1 MVLISIV
8 QMEKP
13 TPAALGNLPKSSSWF
28 TAETDDM
35 KLEPA
40 LFWLWPP
47 RLLNMWSET
56 PSHFTV
62 YLKVYRNKLR
72 RKEYKS
78 TCSWDGPKVPGCIL
92 AIGGG
97 GLVAKSCLTLC
108 DPMDCSL
115 PGSSICRILQAGIL
129 EWVAI
134 SCSRG
139 SSQPRSQTRVSNI
152 AGRFFTN
159 WAMTKASY

>member
-8 QMEKP
+8 QMEDQHLRHSAACQSH
-13 TPAALGNLPKSSSWF
+13 PAGLRQRQN
-28 TAETDDM
+28 M
-35 KLEPA
+35 KLEPV

-47 RLLNMWSET
+47 WLLNMWSET
-56 PSHFTV
+56 PNYFTV

-78 TCSWDGPKVPGCIL
+78 TCSWDRPKVPGCIL
-92 AIGGG
+92 AIGGR
-97 GLVAKSCLTLC
+97 GLVAKSCLTLW
-108 DPMDCSL
+108 DPMVCSL
-115 PGSSICRILQAGIL
+115 PGSSICRILQVGIL

-139 SSQPRSQTRVSNI
+139 CSQPRSQTRVSGI